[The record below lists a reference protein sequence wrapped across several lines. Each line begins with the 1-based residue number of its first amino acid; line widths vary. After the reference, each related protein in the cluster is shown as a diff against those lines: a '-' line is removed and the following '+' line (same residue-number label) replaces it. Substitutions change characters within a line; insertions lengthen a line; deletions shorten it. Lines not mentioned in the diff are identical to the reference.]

1 MTISERAAGD
11 VCVLDLGGRMM
22 AESPRRVVTL
32 IRQRLKDG
40 CRKFLLNLEQVQ
52 HIDTT
57 GLADLV
63 ESLTAVKRQ
72 DGALKLALVTRHV
85 HELLRITG
93 RVKVFEI
100 YDLESEGLASFKN

>member
-1 MTISERAAGD
+1 MTLSERQVAD
-11 VCVLDLGGRMM
+11 ICVFDLGGRMM
-22 AESPRRVVTL
+22 AESPDRVVTL

-40 CRKFLLNLEQVQ
+40 RRKFLLNLEQVQ

-63 ESLTAVKRQ
+63 ESLTAAKRQ
-72 DGALKLALVTRHV
+72 EGVLKLTLVTRHV

-93 RVKVFEI
+93 LVKVFEI
-100 YDLESEGLASFKN
+100 FDVESEAIASFR